1 MRILIAPDKFKG
13 SLTAQEV
20 CEAISEGL
28 LQEFPDVDCISFPL
42 ADGGE
47 GTLEILTHH
56 SKGSFVSTKVHDPL
70 SRPIEATYGISFD
83 GKTAFIDVASASGLR
98 LLRPEERNA
107 LKASTFGTGELILH
121 AINKGIS
128 EIILG
133 IGGSATNDG
142 AAGAASALGFEFLD
156 RYGNSIEPVG
166 ENLIHVQSIKTDHV
180 NRLISKVKFT
190 AICDVENP
198 LTGRNGAAYV
208 YGPQKGASVEQAKL
222 LDEGLMNL
230 ASVIKND
237 LHISIDNV
245 KGAGAGGGFGGGV
258 VAFLKGS
265 LKKGIGVVFDYTGFE
280 EELKQ
285 ADVIITGEGK
295 LDRQT
300 LEGKVVAGVARLA
313 QRFGKNV
320 FCVTG
325 RNELDNSDILALG
338 FSNVFSLEEYSPVN
352 TMENAYEILSTLSAN
367 ILSKKISE
375 QKN

>member
-20 CEAISEGL
+20 CDAISEGL

-56 SKGSFVSTKVHDPL
+56 SRGTFVSAKVHDPL
-70 SRPIEATYGISFD
+70 FRQIDATYGISSD
-83 GKTAFIDVASASGLR
+83 GNTAFIDIASASGLR
-98 LLRPEERNA
+98 LLQPGERNVM
-107 LKASTFGTGELILH
+107 KTSTFGTGELIVH
-121 AINKGIS
+121 AMTQGIT

-142 AAGAASALGFEFLD
+142 AAGAARALGFEFLD
-156 RYGNSIEPVG
+156 RYGKTIEPVG
-166 ENLIHVQSIKTDHV
+166 KNLIHVQSIKTDNV
-180 NRLISKVKFT
+180 NRLLSKVKFT

-208 YGPQKGASVEQAKL
+208 YGPQKGATADQVKL
-222 LDEGLMNL
+222 LDEGLINL
-230 ASVIKND
+230 SSVIKRD
-237 LHISIDNV
+237 LNTSIENV
-245 KGAGAGGGFGGGV
+245 RGAGAGGGFGGGV
-258 VAFLKGS
+258 VAFLKGG
-265 LKKGIGVVFDYTGFE
+265 LKKGIDVVFDYTGFE

-313 QRFGKNV
+313 QRYRKNV

-338 FSNVFSLEEYSPVN
+338 FSKVFSLEEYSPTN
-352 TMENAYEILSTLSAN
+352 TMENTYEILSMLSAN
-367 ILSKKISE
+367 ILSKEIGE